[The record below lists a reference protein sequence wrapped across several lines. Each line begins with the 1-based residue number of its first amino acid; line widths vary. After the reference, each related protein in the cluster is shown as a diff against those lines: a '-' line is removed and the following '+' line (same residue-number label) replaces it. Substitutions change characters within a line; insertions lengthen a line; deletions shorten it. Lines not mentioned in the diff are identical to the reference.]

1 MKHRFTTIAVFVVAL
16 AAAGC
21 TITDTQPPPL
31 SGPSEMSLSLA
42 LTASPEVLSLDGAS
56 VSRIRVEARD
66 KDGQLLKME
75 NRARL
80 RVEIVADGVATD
92 FGTLSSREIETN
104 GSGQAEV
111 TYTAPMF
118 VSGQIPTLNISFTPT
133 GAYAANDAANHLRR
147 VITIRLV
154 PPGVIGNAP
163 TPSFTFTPS
172 SPGAFQTVRFDGSS
186 SQPGLG
192 AAITSYVWDFG
203 DDTSATGVT
212 ATHQYST
219 PGTYMARLTVT
230 DTNGFSATS
239 TAQAID
245 VGAGS
250 APTADFIFSPAA
262 PTLAQTIFF
271 NATSSTPGTGH
282 QIVRYD
288 WDFGD
293 GVRRSGSTVSKAY
306 STAGTFNVVLTVTDE
321 AGQTGQTIK
330 QVTIGGSPATASF
343 TISPTNPRVGTTL
356 NFNASAS
363 KGEGTNTITSYAW
376 DFGCTTGSTC
386 TNSTGSGVTISNT
399 YNTAFTYTVRLTITD
414 SKGKT
419 ATTTQSITI
428 AP

>member
-1 MKHRFTTIAVFVVAL
+1 MAVLAL
-16 AAAGC
+16 AVAATGC
-21 TITDTQPPPL
+21 AITDTQPPPL

-42 LTASPEVLSLDGAS
+42 LTASPEILSLDGAS

-80 RVEIVADGVATD
+80 RVEIIADGIPTD
-92 FGTLSSREIETN
+92 FGTLSAREIETN
-104 GSGQAEV
+104 GNGQAEV

-133 GAYAANDAANHLRR
+133 GSYAANDAASHLRR
-147 VITIRLV
+147 VISIRLV

-172 SPGAFQTVRFDGSS
+172 SPAAFQAVRFDGSGS
-186 SQPGLG
+186 VPGLG
-192 AAITSYVWDFG
+192 AVITSYVWDFG
-203 DDTSATGVT
+203 DDTSGTGVT

-230 DTNGFSATS
+230 DSNGFSATS
-239 TAQAID
+239 TAQAVG
-245 VGAGS
+245 VGAGD
-250 APTADFIFSPAA
+250 APTADFVFSPAA
-262 PTLAQTIFF
+262 PTVNENVFF
-271 NATSSTPGTGH
+271 NATSSVAGTGH
-282 QIVRYD
+282 RIVRYD

-293 GVRRSGSTVSKAY
+293 GTRRSGSSVSKAFAT
-306 STAGTFNVVLTVTDE
+306 SGTFNVALTVTDE
-321 AGQTGQTIK
+321 SGQTGQVIK
-330 QVTIGGSPATASF
+330 AVSIGASPATATF
-343 TISPTNPRVGTTL
+343 TVSPTNPRVGTTL
-356 NFNASAS
+356 NFNASVS
-363 KGEGTNTITSYAW
+363 KGEGTNTISSYAW
-376 DFGCTTGSTC
+376 DFGCSAPATC
-386 TNSTGSGVTISNT
+386 TRSTGSGVTITNT
-399 YNTAFTYTVRLTITD
+399 YSSAFTYTVRLTITD